1 MAARRTIPFH
11 WSFLIVAALI
21 PLIELAIP
29 GNHHV
34 GDLLRP
40 IFIMAMLGL
49 GLKFS
54 PGSPVS

>member
-1 MAARRTIPFH
+1 MPTRRAIPFH

-21 PLIELAIP
+21 PLFELAFP

-49 GLKFS
+49 GLNILTGFT
-54 PGSPVS
+54 